1 MQSEAL
7 ESIVTPEVARI
18 LELLP
23 QAWFVASIEGKV
35 IGKSDSA
42 DAFGLIVLEQV
53 EEEQTLGLITQAHE
67 SKSFIESE
75 ITVSQTRTHP
85 EQTLRLRVSPMNH
98 FHALV
103 FIEDLTEER
112 RLDKVRRDFV
122 ANISHELKTPVGALA
137 LLAEAI
143 QAGADDPE
151 MVQHFSA
158 RMKSEADRLAELI
171 AGIIDLSRI
180 QDTNMLH
187 STEEVDV
194 DQLVTEALDH
204 VQMLAKDKDI
214 EVVVGGTG
222 NLKLWGNRQQL
233 VSALRNLV
241 LNAIHYSPKGSRVA
255 IGTASNNGIIEISVV
270 DQGIGVEHNE
280 QERIF
285 ERFYRVDPARSR
297 VTGGTGIGLAIVKNV
312 CQGHGGTCTVWSEP
326 GHGSTFTMRIPER
339 THLITDTSIIL
350 GENQ

>member
-7 ESIVTPEVARI
+7 ESIVSPEVARI

-35 IGKSDSA
+35 VGKSDSA

-53 EEEQTLGLITQAHE
+53 EEEQTLGLIARAHE
-67 SKSFIESE
+67 SQSLIDSE
-75 ITVSQTRTHP
+75 VTVAQTRTHP

-103 FIEDLTEER
+103 LIEDLTEER

-180 QDTNMLH
+180 QDTNVLQ

-194 DQLVTEALDH
+194 DELVTEALDH
-204 VQMLAKDKDI
+204 VQLLAKDKEI

-222 NLKLWGNRQQL
+222 NLKLWGNQQQL

-255 IGTASNNGIIEISVV
+255 IGTALNNGIVEISVV
-270 DQGIGVEHNE
+270 DQGIGVAQNE

-339 THLITDTSIIL
+339 THLIIDTPVIL

>member
-1 MQSEAL
+1 MQKDAL
-7 ESIVTPEVARI
+7 QSIVSPDVARV
-18 LELLP
+18 LALLP

-35 IGKSDSA
+35 VGKSDSL
-42 DAFGLIVLEQV
+42 DTFGLIVLDQV
-53 EEEQTLGLITQAHE
+53 EEEQTLALISKAHE
-67 SKSFIESE
+67 SKTALDEE
-75 ITVSQTRTHP
+75 IVVAATRTHP

-103 FIEDLTEER
+103 LIEDFTEER

-171 AGIIDLSRI
+171 ASIIDLSRI
-180 QDTNMLH
+180 QDSDVLQ
-187 STEEVDV
+187 STEEVEV
-194 DQLVTEALDH
+194 DELVTQALDD
-204 VQMLAKDKDI
+204 VQLLAKDKDI
-214 EVVVGGTG
+214 EIVVGGTG

-241 LNAIHYSPKGSRVA
+241 LNAIHYSPKGNRVA
-255 IGTASNNGIIEISVV
+255 IGTSLLDGHVEISVV
-270 DQGIGVEHNE
+270 DQGIGVPQHE

-297 VTGGTGIGLAIVKNV
+297 VTGGTGLGLAIVKNV
-312 CQGHGGTCTVWSEP
+312 CQGHGGTCSVWSEP

-339 THLITDTSIIL
+339 NTAIAETNVIL
-350 GENQ
+350 GDSA

>member
-1 MQSEAL
+1 MQKDAL
-7 ESIVTPEVARI
+7 QSIVSPDVARV
-18 LELLP
+18 LALLP

-35 IGKSDSA
+35 VGKSDSL
-42 DAFGLIVLEQV
+42 DAFGLIVLDQV
-53 EEEQTLGLITQAHE
+53 EEEQTLALITKAHE
-67 SKSFIESE
+67 SKTALDEE
-75 ITVSQTRTHP
+75 VVVAATRTHP

-103 FIEDLTEER
+103 LIEDFTEER

-171 AGIIDLSRI
+171 ASIIDLSRI
-180 QDTNMLH
+180 QDSDVLQ
-187 STEEVDV
+187 STEEVEV
-194 DQLVTEALDH
+194 DELVTQALDD
-204 VQMLAKDKDI
+204 VQLLAKDKDI
-214 EVVVGGTG
+214 EIVVGGTG

-241 LNAIHYSPKGSRVA
+241 LNAIHYSPKGNRVA
-255 IGTASNNGIIEISVV
+255 IGTSLLDGHVEISVV
-270 DQGIGVEHNE
+270 DQGIGVPQHE

-297 VTGGTGIGLAIVKNV
+297 VTGGTGLGLAIVKNV
-312 CQGHGGTCTVWSEP
+312 CQGHGGTCSVWSEP

-339 THLITDTSIIL
+339 NTAIAETNVIL
-350 GENQ
+350 GDSA

>member
-7 ESIVTPEVARI
+7 ESIVSPEVARI

-35 IGKSDSA
+35 VGKSDSA

-53 EEEQTLGLITQAHE
+53 EEEQTLGLITRAHE
-67 SKSFIESE
+67 SQSLIDSE
-75 ITVSQTRTHP
+75 VTVAQTRTHP

-103 FIEDLTEER
+103 LIEDLTEER

-180 QDTNMLH
+180 QDTNVLQ

-194 DQLVTEALDH
+194 DELVTEALDH
-204 VQMLAKDKDI
+204 VQLLAKDKEI

-222 NLKLWGNRQQL
+222 NLKLWGNQQQL

-255 IGTASNNGIIEISVV
+255 IGTALNNGIVEISVV
-270 DQGIGVEHNE
+270 DQGIGVAQNE

-339 THLITDTSIIL
+339 THLIIDTPVIL

>member
-1 MQSEAL
+1 MQSDAL
-7 ESIVTPEVARI
+7 EAIVSPEVARI

-35 IGKSDSA
+35 VGKSQSA
-42 DAFGLIVLEQV
+42 DDFGLIVLDQV
-53 EEEQTLGLITQAHE
+53 EEEQTLDLIVRAHE
-67 SKSFIESE
+67 SRASVDSE
-75 ITVSQTRTHP
+75 VTVAATRTHP

-103 FIEDLTEER
+103 LIEDLTEER

-171 AGIIDLSRI
+171 AGIIDLSRV
-180 QDTNMLH
+180 QDTDGLQ

-194 DQLVTEALDH
+194 DDIVTEALDN
-204 VQMLAKDKDI
+204 VQLLATDKDI
-214 EVVVGGTG
+214 EIVVGGTG

-241 LNAIHYSPKGSRVA
+241 LNAIHYSPKSSRVA
-255 IGTASNNGIIEISVV
+255 IGTAHADGFVEISVV
-270 DQGIGVEHNE
+270 DQGIGVPHNE

-297 VTGGTGIGLAIVKNV
+297 GTGGTGLGLAIVKNI
-312 CQGHGGTCTVWSEP
+312 CLGHGGTCSVWSEP

-339 THLITDTSIIL
+339 VESISESSVIL
-350 GENQ
+350 GEES

>member
-180 QDTNMLH
+180 QDTNMLQ

-194 DQLVTEALDH
+194 DELVTEALDH

-270 DQGIGVEHNE
+270 DQGIGVAHNE

>member
-1 MQSEAL
+1 M
-7 ESIVTPEVARI
+7 
-18 LELLP
+18 
-23 QAWFVASIEGKV
+23 ASIEGKV

-42 DAFGLIVLEQV
+42 DAFGFIVLEQV
-53 EEEQTLGLITQAHE
+53 EEEQTLGLITRAHE
-67 SKSFIESE
+67 TQSFIESE

-85 EQTLRLRVSPMNH
+85 EQTLRLRVSPINH

-171 AGIIDLSRI
+171 TGIIDLSRI
-180 QDTNMLH
+180 QDTNMLQ

-194 DQLVTEALDH
+194 DQLVTEALDY

-255 IGTASNNGIIEISVV
+255 IGTAYNNGIIEISVV
-270 DQGIGVEHNE
+270 DQGIGVAHNE

-326 GHGSTFTMRIPER
+326 GHGSTFTMRLPER
-339 THLITDTSIIL
+339 THLITDTSIVL

>member
-1 MQSEAL
+1 VQSDAL
-7 ESIVTPEVARI
+7 EKIVSPEVRRV

-23 QAWFVASIEGKV
+23 EAWFVASVEGKV
-35 IGKSDSA
+35 IGKSESA
-42 DAFGLIVLEQV
+42 EEFGLIVLDQI
-53 EEEQTLGLITQAHE
+53 EEEQTMELITEAHE
-67 SKSFIESE
+67 SKSSLEKDVLIPA
-75 ITVSQTRTHP
+75 TRTHQ

-98 FHALV
+98 FHVLV
-103 FIEDLTEER
+103 LIEDLTEER

-143 QAGADDPE
+143 QAGADDPA

-171 AGIIDLSRI
+171 TSIIDLSRI
-180 QDTNMLH
+180 QDTDVLQ
-187 STEEVDV
+187 STEELEVD
-194 DQLVTEALDH
+194 DIVTEALDH
-204 VQMLAKDKDI
+204 VQLLAKDKEI
-214 EVVVGGTG
+214 EIVVGGTG

-241 LNAIHYSPKGSRVA
+241 LNAIHYSARGDRVA
-255 IGTASNNGIIEISVV
+255 IGTDYSDGFVEISVV
-270 DQGIGVEHNE
+270 DQGIGVPQSE

-297 VTGGTGIGLAIVKNV
+297 VTGGTGLGLAIVKNV
-312 CQGHGGTCTVWSEP
+312 CQGHGGSCTLWSEP
-326 GHGSTFTMRIPER
+326 GHGSTFTMKIPER
-339 THLITDTSIIL
+339 NSAVTNKPVIL
-350 GENQ
+350 GENE

>member
-1 MQSEAL
+1 MQSDAL
-7 ESIVTPEVARI
+7 ETIVSPEVARI

-35 IGKSDSA
+35 VGKSESA
-42 DAFGLIVLEQV
+42 EAFGLIVLDQV
-53 EEEQTLGLITQAHE
+53 EEEQTLHLITEAHE
-67 SKSFIESE
+67 SQSLIDSE
-75 ITVSQTRTHP
+75 VTIAQTRTHP

-103 FIEDLTEER
+103 LVEDLTEER

-180 QDTNMLH
+180 QDTDVLQ

-194 DQLVTEALDH
+194 DEMVTEALDH

-222 NLKLWGNRQQL
+222 NLKLLGNRQQL

-241 LNAIHYSPKGSRVA
+241 LNAIHYSPPGNRVA
-255 IGTASNNGIIEISVV
+255 IGTSLHDGFVEISVV
-270 DQGIGVEHNE
+270 DQGIGVAQSE

-297 VTGGTGIGLAIVKNV
+297 VTGGTGLGLAIVKNV

-339 THLITDTSIIL
+339 TAVISDNPVIL
-350 GENQ
+350 GDKV